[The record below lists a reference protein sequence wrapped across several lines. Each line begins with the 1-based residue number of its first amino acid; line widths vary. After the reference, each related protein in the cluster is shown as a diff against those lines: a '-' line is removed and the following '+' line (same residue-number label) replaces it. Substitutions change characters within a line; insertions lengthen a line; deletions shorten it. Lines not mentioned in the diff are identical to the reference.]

1 MCAHIETGP
10 GVAMETL
17 VLRNTSIDDNGIK
30 KLSNSLVKSKEADL
44 KMLNLNCNEITS
56 EGVNDVMQI
65 VKNKPNLEILL

>member
-1 MCAHIETGP
+1 MCKHIETGA
-10 GVAMETL
+10 GVTLETL

-30 KLSNSLVKSKEADL
+30 KLSNSLVKSKDADL

-56 EGVNDVMQI
+56 EGVKDVMEI